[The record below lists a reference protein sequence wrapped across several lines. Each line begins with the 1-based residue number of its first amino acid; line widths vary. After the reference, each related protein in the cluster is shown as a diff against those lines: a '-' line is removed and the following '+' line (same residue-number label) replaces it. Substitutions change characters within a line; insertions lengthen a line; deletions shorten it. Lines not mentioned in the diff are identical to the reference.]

1 MAKIVVMGAG
11 LGGVACAYEMKKK
24 VGKAHEVV
32 LVGSSAFFEF
42 TPSNPWIMVGWR
54 TPGQTRVDLAK
65 PLDDKDIQW
74 VPQMVGAID
83 APGSSLTLADGTQ
96 LAYDYL
102 VITTGPKLAFEEVPG
117 LGPNGHTQSV
127 CTQGHALSAWERYQQ
142 FVQDPGPVVVGA
154 AQGASCFGPAYESA
168 MILDTDLR
176 RRRIRDR
183 VPMTYVTSEPYIG
196 HMGLGGVGDSKGLM
210 ESVMR
215 QRHINW
221 ITNAKILGV
230 EDGVMIVAEHG
241 DDGAVKKEH
250 KLPFKYSMV
259 LPAFKGVEPV
269 AAVPELCNPRGFV
282 VIDEHQRSKKY
293 RNIFSAGVCVAIPP
307 VEATPVPT
315 GAPKTGYMIE
325 SMVTAICENVAAE
338 LNGQPATACG
348 TWNAICLAD
357 FGDTGAAFVALP
369 QIPPRNVTWAKEG
382 KWVHLAKV
390 AFEKYFLRKVKT
402 GSVAPLYEKYVLST
416 LGIESLKS

>member
-1 MAKIVVMGAG
+1 MAKVIVMGAG

-24 VGKAHEVV
+24 LGKAHEVTM
-32 LVGSSAFFEF
+32 VGSSAFFEF

-54 TPGQTRVDLAK
+54 TAPQTRVDLAK
-65 PLDDKDIQW
+65 PLADKGIAW
-74 VPQMVGAID
+74 VPRMVAAID
-83 APGSSLTLADGTQ
+83 APASTLTLADGTR

-117 LGPNGHTQSV
+117 LGPSGFTQSV
-127 CTQGHALSAWERYQQ
+127 CTHGHALQAWEKYQQ
-142 FVQDPGPVVVGA
+142 FVQAPGPIVVGA
-154 AQGASCFGPAYESA
+154 AQGASCFGPAYETA
-168 MILDTDLR
+168 MILDTDLCR
-176 RRRIRDR
+176 RKIRDR
-183 VPMTYVTSEPYIG
+183 VPMTYITAEPYIG

-210 ESVMR
+210 ESVLR

-221 ITNAKILGV
+221 ITNAKIVGV
-230 EDGVMIVAEHG
+230 EDGVMTVAEHG
-241 DDGAVKKEH
+241 EDGSVKKEH

-259 LPAFKGVEPV
+259 IPAFKGVDPV

-282 VIDEHQRSKKY
+282 LIDEHQRSKKY

-307 VEATPVPT
+307 VEATPIAT

-325 SMVTAICENVAAE
+325 SMVSAICANVAAE
-338 LNGQPATACG
+338 VNGQPAVARG

-382 KWVHLAKV
+382 KWVHIAKV
-390 AFEKYFLRKVKT
+390 AFEKYFLRKVKR
-402 GSVAPLYEKYVLST
+402 GSVTPLYEKYVLSM
-416 LGIESLKS
+416 LGIEALKK